1 MAANNVDSP
10 RMVQLAASISEAVAK
25 LQEALQ
31 AKGVASP
38 SFDEDA
44 PISLPKETI
53 GLQDAILDA
62 TSELYDMLLEPMDL
76 LFQQGAHNNMVC
88 LQTIS
93 RHNIAA
99 VVPAGGQA
107 SFSEIAAKTGLSTSM
122 VRRILRHAMTLRIF
136 REPKPGMVAHTQTS
150 RWLASPATNAWMS
163 TASEEMWPA
172 AVKLLDAATQHP
184 DSQEANE
191 TGFSLANN
199 TSNTIYQVIGT
210 DPSRAIRF
218 ATAMKAYAESPGY
231 DMAYVL
237 DHYDWASLGADV
249 KVVDMGGSQGHN
261 AIALATRFPNLDV
274 TVQDMPQVIVG
285 ADAGVP
291 AELRKRVHFMPH
303 DFFAAQPVEANVY
316 YCRWIFHNWS
326 DKYAT
331 AMLKALVP
339 ALKAGSRIL
348 INEICMPEP
357 GEIAHWR
364 EKDIRAVDLNMAA
377 IFNSHERTVA
387 QWKELLAG
395 ADARFSLQEVVSPP
409 GSALS
414 IIDVRWNA

>member
-1 MAANNVDSP
+1 
-10 RMVQLAASISEAVAK
+10 MVQLAASISEAVAK

-76 LFQQGAHNNMVC
+76 LFQQGAVSFPPLFPERRRDANTPQHNNMVC

-172 AVKLLDAATQHP
+172 AVKVRFKPQLFTQMGSGKTYMQDLIAARCRDPTP
-184 DSQEANE
+184 
-191 TGFSLANN
+191 GFS
-199 TSNTIYQVIGT
+199 
-210 DPSRAIRF
+210 
-218 ATAMKAYAESPGY
+218 
-231 DMAYVL
+231 
-237 DHYDWASLGADV
+237 
-249 KVVDMGGSQGHN
+249 GG
-261 AIALATRFPNLDV
+261 
-274 TVQDMPQVIVG
+274 
-285 ADAGVP
+285 
-291 AELRKRVHFMPH
+291 
-303 DFFAAQPVEANVY
+303 
-316 YCRWIFHNWS
+316 
-326 DKYAT
+326 
-331 AMLKALVP
+331 
-339 ALKAGSRIL
+339 
-348 INEICMPEP
+348 
-357 GEIAHWR
+357 
-364 EKDIRAVDLNMAA
+364 
-377 IFNSHERTVA
+377 
-387 QWKELLAG
+387 
-395 ADARFSLQEVVSPP
+395 
-409 GSALS
+409 
-414 IIDVRWNA
+414 